1 MMRTGVTMVQSTFG
15 PRDRVVSALCAL
27 RHSSHRQLN
36 LQRLVVPC
44 SERAPRG
51 EPPREMP
58 LACAICRSLQGPVAG
73 SFPAL
78 IQPPTV
84 IVATPAIS
92 ATSRLVR
99 ATMRGSSCSGTG
111 VGGGVVGARA
121 TGADRLGGA
130 DGGHGR
136 PHVGQPAMPVASV
149 AECPVSAMQSV
160 CTSREVVVGDAHY
173 LDACLPE
180 RARGRAQ
187 YRRRCPRRAP
197 ASVPPT
203 RPLAPKLVHRQ
214 IAPEIFWIAPACLY
228 SLTTVAIDRST
239 RLDFSSLS
247 CRPRFTCVKVN
258 SDEASTGFFSLAK
271 MTTTFLGVHW

>member
-1 MMRTGVTMVQSTFG
+1 MVRAALRATASRPPSSVGTVSQAGIATGAECRIDRRGELLIALAVPGNRMHGDACLFGGSAVRTATGQRLDEEGATVAQSTFG

-111 VGGGVVGARA
+111 VGGRVVGARA

-136 PHVGQPAMPVASV
+136 PHVGQPALPVASV
-149 AECPVSAMQSV
+149 AECPVSAM
-160 CTSREVVVGDAHY
+160 
-173 LDACLPE
+173 
-180 RARGRAQ
+180 
-187 YRRRCPRRAP
+187 
-197 ASVPPT
+197 
-203 RPLAPKLVHRQ
+203 
-214 IAPEIFWIAPACLY
+214 
-228 SLTTVAIDRST
+228 
-239 RLDFSSLS
+239 
-247 CRPRFTCVKVN
+247 
-258 SDEASTGFFSLAK
+258 
-271 MTTTFLGVHW
+271 